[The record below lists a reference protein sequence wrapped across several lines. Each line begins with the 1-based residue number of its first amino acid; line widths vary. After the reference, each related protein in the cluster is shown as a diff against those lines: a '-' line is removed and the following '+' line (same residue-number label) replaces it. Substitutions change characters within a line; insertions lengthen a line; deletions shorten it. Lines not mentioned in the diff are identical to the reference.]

1 MDREMFDEA
10 IGEVPRSTVDV
21 DGVVA
26 RGRRA
31 ARIRRVANPWVAT
44 AAGVV
49 AITFGAVA
57 VLLPGNH
64 GGSVGAGAAPPQP
77 VSSVVLPPVTSS
89 VPPSTPVT
97 CGGRTAVPQVPATE
111 AAATSARLTS
121 ALTSAVQA
129 ALPPGGQLT
138 ANPTG
143 EYPKGTPHGP
153 LEFYYVFQ
161 PLVPLERGCQG
172 GVSEYSAWATISLS
186 GVKKGNL
193 MALITPPS
201 VNSQP
206 LACSGGTVA
215 GAQYSCD
222 RQAGPN
228 GEAILTSTLTQNGG
242 GPTLYR
248 VEVDRLDGTSILL
261 DSANVAGD
269 AKQGGR
275 PTSPAPLL
283 THQQLITIALGDGL
297 TLGSR

>member
-1 MDREMFDEA
+1 MDREMLDEA
-10 IGEVPRSTVDV
+10 IGEVPPSTVDV

-57 VLLPGNH
+57 VLLPGNQ
-64 GGSVGAGAAPPQP
+64 GGTVGAGGAPPAP
-77 VSSVVLPPVTSS
+77 VSSVITSS

-97 CGGRTAVPQVPATE
+97 CGGRTAVPQVPAAE
-111 AAATSARLTS
+111 AAATSGRLTS

-172 GVSEYSAWATISLS
+172 GVSEYSAWATISVS

-201 VNSQP
+201 ENSQP
-206 LACSGGTVA
+206 LACSGGTVE
-215 GAQYSCD
+215 GAQYSCN
-222 RQAGPN
+222 RQTGPN

-261 DSANVAGD
+261 DSANVPGD

-275 PTSPAPLL
+275 PASPAPPL

-297 TLGSR
+297 TGGSR